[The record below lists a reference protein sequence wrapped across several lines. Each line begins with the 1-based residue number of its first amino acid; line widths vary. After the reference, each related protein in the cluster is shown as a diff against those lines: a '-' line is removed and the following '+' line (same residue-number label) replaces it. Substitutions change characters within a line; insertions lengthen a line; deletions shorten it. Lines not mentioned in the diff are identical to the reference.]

1 MASQPVVCL
10 TECYSNNVILIILPF
25 SCGGGIFYVAGILC
39 LFWGFFV
46 CLLLRCLFLF
56 EAFNSQTTTFLS
68 ESLFVLMLVG
78 VDRNS

>member
-10 TECYSNNVILIILPF
+10 TECWLLSELIILPF
-25 SCGGGIFYVAGILC
+25 SCGGGIFLC
-39 LFWGFFV
+39 GRYFMFVLGFFV